1 MRIVLASGNR
11 GKLRELDDLLAPLG
25 HDVITQAEFGVDSP
39 PETGTTFL
47 ENALLKAR
55 HAAKETGLPA
65 LADDSGIEV
74 DALDG
79 RPGIHSA
86 RYAGETATDIE
97 NVRKLLVELM
107 GVAADLRTARYQC
120 VVVLVRAADDPDPIV
135 AYGTWEGRILTM
147 PRGTGGFGYDPVF
160 VPQGLDQS
168 AAELDSARKNQLSH
182 RGQALEALID
192 RLEQE
197 APPPGT
203 NGADGSP

>member
-11 GKLRELDDLLAPLG
+11 GKLRELEDLLLPLG
-25 HDVITQAEFGVDSP
+25 HDVIAQAEFGIDSP
-39 PETGTTFL
+39 PETGSTFV
-47 ENALLKAR
+47 ENAMLKAR
-55 HAAKETGLPA
+55 HAAQISGLPA

-86 RYAGETATDIE
+86 RYAGEAATDIE
-97 NVRKLLVELM
+97 NVRKLLVELT

-120 VVVLVRAADDPDPIV
+120 AIVLVRSADDADPIIT
-135 AYGTWEGRILTM
+135 YGTWEGRILTM

-160 VPQGLDQS
+160 VPIGSDQS
-168 AAELDSARKNQLSH
+168 AAELDPAKKNEMSH

-192 RLEQE
+192 RLAQE
-197 APPPGT
+197 EVPPGT
-203 NGADGSP
+203 NGAEGSP

>member
-11 GKLRELDDLLAPLG
+11 GKLRELEDLLLPLG
-25 HDVITQAEFGVDSP
+25 HDVIAQAEFGIESP
-39 PETGTTFL
+39 PETGSTFV
-47 ENALLKAR
+47 ENAMLKAR
-55 HAAKETGLPA
+55 HAAQISGLPA

-86 RYAGETATDIE
+86 RYAGEAATDIE
-97 NVRKLLVELM
+97 NVRKLLVELT

-120 VVVLVRAADDPDPIV
+120 AIVLVRSADDTDPIIT
-135 AYGTWEGRILTM
+135 YGTWEGRILTM

-160 VPQGLDQS
+160 VPIGSDQS
-168 AAELDSARKNQLSH
+168 AAELDPAKKNEISH

-192 RLEQE
+192 RLAQE
-197 APPPGT
+197 ETPPGT